1 MEVGVVVFDG
11 CDELDVIGPYEVLDN
26 ARRLGADV
34 AVHLVSL
41 VPKLEVTGDHGVR
54 LRPHR
59 PISDDLDVVIVP
71 GGGWNDRKEAGLW
84 GECQRGELP
93 ATLRRL
99 HERGTT
105 VASVC
110 TGGMLLAA
118 AGLAEGRPATTHHLA
133 LPELEEYGAEA
144 VEERV
149 VDDGD
154 LITSGSSVGGIDLAL
169 WLVEREWG
177 QELAGA
183 IEDEMEYRR
192 RGNVYASHQRGAGDV
207 NRAEGDLE

>member
-1 MEVGVVVFDG
+1 MNIGIVVFDG
-11 CDELDVIGPYEVLDN
+11 CDELDVIGPYEVLDH

-41 VPKLEVTGDHGVR
+41 EPRAEVTGDHGVR
-54 LRPHR
+54 LRPDR
-59 PISDDLDVVIVP
+59 PISDDLDMVIVP

-84 GECQRGELP
+84 GELQRGELP
-93 ATLRRL
+93 ATIRRL
-99 HERGTT
+99 HEEGTI

-110 TGGMLLAA
+110 TGAMLLAA
-118 AGLAEGRPATTHHLA
+118 TGLAKGRPATTHHLA
-133 LPELEEYGAEA
+133 LGELEEYGAEP

-154 LITSGSSVGGIDLAL
+154 LVTSGSSVAGIDLAL

-183 IEDEMEYRR
+183 TEDEMEYRR
-192 RGNVYASHQRGAGDV
+192 QGKVFRRTERRSVR
-207 NRAEGDLE
+207 